1 MSRMYVRGSF
11 LGAILF
17 YGGGAVR
24 AEVDLGRM
32 HSGTNAAKLFDIYE

>member
-1 MSRMYVRGSF
+1 MV
-11 LGAILF
+11 
-17 YGGGAVR
+17 GGAVR